1 MSTPEA
7 KETTLDPFGRHR
19 GIAASSELRASLC
32 FVTDLLLGAR
42 PQWMGWGRL
51 GLSVLLCAAGSL
63 VACAECADE
72 SAAAQQFLDDPANL
86 ACQVDEDC
94 AVVGTGCQTFSRGLC
109 QQSQLSRAAAESTKW
124 RALSK
129 GLNECAS
136 SCTACQALLSARCV
150 DGLCGGAP

>member
-1 MSTPEA
+1 M
-7 KETTLDPFGRHR
+7 RQ
-19 GIAASSELRASLC
+19 
-32 FVTDLLLGAR
+32 GAR
-42 PQWMGWGRL
+42 ARRLAWGRL
-51 GLSVLLCAAGSL
+51 GWSVLLFATGPL

-72 SAAAQQFLDDPANL
+72 SAAAQEFLDDPANL

-94 AVVGTGCQTFSRGLC
+94 AVVGTGCQTLSRGVC

-136 SCTACQALLSARCV
+136 SCTACQVLLLARCV